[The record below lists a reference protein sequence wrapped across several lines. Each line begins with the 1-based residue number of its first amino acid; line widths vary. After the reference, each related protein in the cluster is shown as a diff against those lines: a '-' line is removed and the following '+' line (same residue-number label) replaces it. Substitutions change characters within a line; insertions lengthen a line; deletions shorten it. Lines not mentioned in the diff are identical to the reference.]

1 MMAIN
6 EISVNELTTLV
17 ENGSLVVDVR
27 EPDEYESGHIPGA
40 ILVPLAT
47 VLSNTSEFGSD
58 ETVYVVCRSG
68 GRSMQAC
75 EMLHEVGVSN
85 VVNVAG
91 GTMGWISLGNEIVTG
106 EHPS

>member
-1 MMAIN
+1 MTVE
-6 EISVNELTTLV
+6 EISVSELTTLV
-17 ENGSLVVDVR
+17 ENGSLVIDVR

-40 ILVPLAT
+40 ILVPLST
-47 VLSNTSEFGSD
+47 VLSNTSEFQSD

-75 EMLHEVGVSN
+75 EILHEAGIKN
-85 VVNVAG
+85 VANVAG
-91 GTMGWISLGNEIVTG
+91 GTMGWIALGNEIVTG

>member
-1 MMAIN
+1 MKVE
-6 EISVNELTTLV
+6 EISVSELTTLV
-17 ENGSLVVDVR
+17 ENGSLVIDVR

-40 ILVPLAT
+40 ILVPLST
-47 VLSNTSEFGSD
+47 VLSNTSEFQSD

-75 EMLHEVGVSN
+75 EILHEAGITN
-85 VVNVAG
+85 VANVAG
-91 GTMGWISLGNEIVTG
+91 GTMGWIALGNEIVTG

>member
-1 MMAIN
+1 MAIN
-6 EISVNELTTLV
+6 EISVKELTTLV

-40 ILVPLAT
+40 ILVPLST
-47 VLSNTSEFGSD
+47 VLSNTSEFESD

-75 EMLHEVGVSN
+75 EMLHDVGISN

>member
-1 MMAIN
+1 MPID
-6 EISVNELTTLV
+6 EIPVNDLTTLV

-27 EPDEYESGHIPGA
+27 EPNEYEDGHIPGA
-40 ILVPLAT
+40 ILVPLST
-47 VLSNTSEFGSD
+47 VLENTQEFESD

-75 EMLHEVGVSN
+75 EMLQEVGITN

-91 GTMGWISLGNEIVTG
+91 GTMGWIALGNEIVTG

>member
-1 MMAIN
+1 MAIN
-6 EISVNELTTLV
+6 EIPVNELTTLV
-17 ENGSLVVDVR
+17 ENGSLVVDDR

-40 ILVPLAT
+40 VLVPLST
-47 VLSNTSEFGSD
+47 VLTNKSEFESD

-75 EMLHEVGVSN
+75 EMLHDVGISN

>member
-1 MMAIN
+1 MTVE
-6 EISVNELTTLV
+6 EISVSELTTLV
-17 ENGSLVVDVR
+17 ENGSLVIDVR

-40 ILVPLAT
+40 ILVPLST
-47 VLSNTSEFGSD
+47 VLSNTSEFQSD

-75 EMLHEVGVSN
+75 ETLHEAGITN
-85 VVNVAG
+85 VTNVAG
-91 GTMGWISLGNEIVTG
+91 GTMGWIALGNEIVTG

>member
-1 MMAIN
+1 MAIN
-6 EISVNELTTLV
+6 EISANELTSFV

-40 ILVPLAT
+40 ILVPLST
-47 VLSNTSEFGSD
+47 VLSNTSEFQSD

-75 EMLHEVGVSN
+75 EMLHEVGISN

>member
-1 MMAIN
+1 MAIT
-6 EISVNELTTLV
+6 EIPVNELTTLV

-40 ILVPLAT
+40 ILVTLST
-47 VLSNTSEFGSD
+47 VLTNKSEFESD

-75 EMLHEVGVSN
+75 EMLHDVGISN

>member
-1 MMAIN
+1 MAIN
-6 EISVNELTTLV
+6 EISANELTSFV
-17 ENGSLVVDVR
+17 ENGSLVIDVR
-27 EPDEYESGHIPGA
+27 EPDEYESGHIPSA
-40 ILVPLAT
+40 ILVPLST
-47 VLSNTSEFGSD
+47 VLSNTSEFQSG

-75 EMLHEVGVSN
+75 EMLHEVGISN

>member
-1 MMAIN
+1 MAIT
-6 EISVNELTTLV
+6 EIPVNELTALV

-40 ILVPLAT
+40 VLVPLST
-47 VLSNTSEFGSD
+47 VLTNKSEFESD

-75 EMLHEVGVSN
+75 EMLHDVGISN

>member
-1 MMAIN
+1 MAIN
-6 EISVNELTTLV
+6 EIPVNELTTLV

-40 ILVPLAT
+40 ILVPLST
-47 VLSNTSEFGSD
+47 VLSNTSEFESD

-75 EMLHEVGVSN
+75 EMLHEVGVLN

>member
-1 MMAIN
+1 MAIT
-6 EISVNELTTLV
+6 EIPVNELTNLV

-40 ILVPLAT
+40 VLVPLST
-47 VLSNTSEFGSD
+47 VLTNKSEFESD

-75 EMLHEVGVSN
+75 EMLHDVGISN

>member
-1 MMAIN
+1 MTVE
-6 EISVNELTTLV
+6 EISVSELPTLV
-17 ENGSLVVDVR
+17 EIGSLVIDVR

-40 ILVPLAT
+40 ILVPLST
-47 VLSNTSEFGSD
+47 VLSNKSEFQSD

-75 EMLHEVGVSN
+75 EILHEAGITN
-85 VVNVAG
+85 VANVAG
-91 GTMGWISLGNEIVTG
+91 GTMGWIALGNEIVTG

>member
-1 MMAIN
+1 MAIN
-6 EISVNELTTLV
+6 EISANELTSFV
-17 ENGSLVVDVR
+17 GNGSLVVDVR

-40 ILVPLAT
+40 ILVPLST
-47 VLSNTSEFGSD
+47 VLSNTSEFQSD

-75 EMLHEVGVSN
+75 EMLHEVGISN

>member
-1 MMAIN
+1 MSVQ
-6 EISVNELTTLV
+6 EISANELIELV
-17 ENGSLVVDVR
+17 ESGSLVIDVR
-27 EPDEYESGHIPGA
+27 EPDEYVSGHIPGA
-40 ILVPLAT
+40 ILVPLST
-47 VLSNTSEFGSD
+47 VLENSSEFVSED
-58 ETVYVVCRSG
+58 TVYVVCRSG

-75 EMLHEVGVSN
+75 ELLHDNGIVN

>member
-1 MMAIN
+1 MAVS
-6 EISVNELTTLV
+6 EISVDELTTLV
-17 ENGSLVVDVR
+17 ESGSLVIDVR

-40 ILVPLAT
+40 ILVPLST
-47 VLSNTSEFGSD
+47 VSTNTSEFESE

-75 EMLHEVGVSN
+75 EILHEVGITN

-91 GTMGWISLGNEIVTG
+91 GTIGWISLGNEIVTG

>member
-1 MMAIN
+1 MAIN

-40 ILVPLAT
+40 ILVPLST
-47 VLSNTSEFGSD
+47 VLSNTSEFESD

-75 EMLHEVGVSN
+75 EVLHEVGVSN

>member
-1 MMAIN
+1 MAIN

-17 ENGSLVVDVR
+17 QNGSLVVDVR

-40 ILVPLAT
+40 ILVPLST
-47 VLSNTSEFGSD
+47 VLSNTSEFESD

>member
-1 MMAIN
+1 MAIT
-6 EISVNELTTLV
+6 EIPVNELTTLV

-40 ILVPLAT
+40 ILVPLST
-47 VLSNTSEFGSD
+47 VLTNKSEFESD

-75 EMLHEVGVSN
+75 EMLLDVGISN

>member
-1 MMAIN
+1 MAVS
-6 EISVNELTTLV
+6 EISVDELTTLV
-17 ENGSLVVDVR
+17 ESGSLVIDVR

-40 ILVPLAT
+40 ILVPLST
-47 VLSNTSEFGSD
+47 VSTNTSEFESE

-75 EMLHEVGVSN
+75 EILHEVGITN

-91 GTMGWISLGNEIVTG
+91 GTIGWISRGNEIVTG

>member
-1 MMAIN
+1 MAIN
-6 EISVNELTTLV
+6 EISANELTSFV

-40 ILVPLAT
+40 ILVPLST
-47 VLSNTSEFGSD
+47 VLSNTSEFRSN
-58 ETVYVVCRSG
+58 EIVYVVCRSG

-75 EMLHEVGVSN
+75 EMLHEVGISN